1 MHFHQNISPQKRVS
15 FNFAPIMKILAIA
28 LLALNFTNADY
39 MFSHKAD
46 YKACLA
52 ELQTMLPAASDNK
65 EKAEVCWRLARVY
78 LMLGDAAGDKEAKA
92 SLYAKGIDAANDGI
106 SANPAN
112 YKCFMWRSANRG
124 RDCQMKPLPQQAA
137 ASGQILDDLEH
148 IINQLGRTDY
158 SEAWEALS
166 QLYIAHPL
174 KSDDAG
180 ISYAYR
186 AAMTIPKD
194 ELRVSTLMWLASV
207 LYDRND
213 GAQDREKA
221 IKANREKFT
230 ASAKTNTAKYA
241 YYEGN
246 ATLPWLTSSSAQLSD
261 REEAKAILRYAESKY
276 NACADKTP
284 VDRQDYA
291 ELIKLKNKWN

>member
-1 MHFHQNISPQKRVS
+1 MHFYQNMSPQKRAWLI
-15 FNFAPIMKILAIA
+15 FAPIMKILAIA
-28 LLALNFTNADY
+28 LLTLNFTSADNL
-39 MFSHKAD
+39 FSHKAD

-52 ELQTMLPAASDNK
+52 ELQTMLPAASDNN

-78 LMLGDAAGDKEAKA
+78 LLLGDAASDKETKQ
-92 SLYAKGIDAANDGI
+92 SLYAEGMAAANEGI
-106 SANPAN
+106 AANPSS
-112 YKCFMWRSANRG
+112 YQCYMWRSANRG
-124 RDCQMKPLPQQAA
+124 RDCQMRPLPQQAA
-137 ASGQILDDLEH
+137 ASSQILSDLEQILDR
-148 IINQLGRTDY
+148 LGKTAY

-186 AAMTIPKD
+186 AALTIPKD
-194 ELRVSTLMWLASV
+194 EIRISTLMWLATV
-207 LYDRND
+207 LYDRD
-213 GAQDREKA
+213 DDADDRAKT
-221 IKANREKFT
+221 IKANREKFA
-230 ASAKTNTAKYA
+230 ASAKSNTAKYA

-261 REEAKAILRYAESKY
+261 REEARAILRYAESKY
-276 NACADKTP
+276 NAKADKTP
-284 VDRQDYA
+284 VDRQDYT

>member
-1 MHFHQNISPQKRVS
+1 
-15 FNFAPIMKILAIA
+15 MKILAIA
-28 LLALNFTNADY
+28 LLTLNFTSADNL
-39 MFSHKAD
+39 FSHKAD

-52 ELQTMLPAASDNK
+52 ELQTMLPAASDNN

-78 LMLGDAAGDKEAKA
+78 LLLGDAASDKETKQ
-92 SLYAKGIDAANDGI
+92 SLYAEGMAAANEGI
-106 SANPAN
+106 AANPSS
-112 YKCFMWRSANRG
+112 YQCYMWRSANRG
-124 RDCQMKPLPQQAA
+124 RDCQMRPLPQQAA
-137 ASGQILDDLEH
+137 ASSQILSDLEQILDR
-148 IINQLGRTDY
+148 LGKTAY

-186 AAMTIPKD
+186 AALTIPKD
-194 ELRVSTLMWLASV
+194 EIRISTLMWLATV
-207 LYDRND
+207 LYDRD
-213 GAQDREKA
+213 DDADDRAKT
-221 IKANREKFT
+221 IKANREKFA
-230 ASAKTNTAKYA
+230 ASAKSNTAKYA

-261 REEAKAILRYAESKY
+261 REEARAILRYAESKY
-276 NACADKTP
+276 NAKVDKTP
-284 VDRQDYA
+284 VDRQDYT

>member
-1 MHFHQNISPQKRVS
+1 MHFYQNMSPQKQVRL
-15 FNFAPIMKILAIA
+15 NFAPIMKILAIA
-28 LLALNFTNADY
+28 LLALNFNNADY
-39 MFSHKAD
+39 LFSHKAD

-78 LMLGDAAGDKEAKA
+78 LMLGDAASDRDTKR
-92 SLYAKGIDAANDGI
+92 SLYAEGISAANDGI
-106 SANPAN
+106 SADPSS
-112 YKCFMWRSANRG
+112 YQCFMWRSANRG
-124 RDCQMKPLPQQAA
+124 RDCQTRPLPQQAA
-137 ASGQILDDLEH
+137 ASGQILDDLEQ
-148 IINQLGRTDY
+148 ILDKLGRTGC

-166 QLYIAHPL
+166 QVYIAHPL

-186 AAMTIPKD
+186 AALTIPKD
-194 ELRVSTLMWLASV
+194 ELRISTLMWLATV

-213 GAQDREKA
+213 SAADRA
-221 IKANREKFT
+221 NTIKANKDKFA

-284 VDRQDYA
+284 IDKQDYS
-291 ELIKLKNKWN
+291 ELTKLKNKWN

>member
-1 MHFHQNISPQKRVS
+1 MHFRQNMSPQKRVNL
-15 FNFAPIMKILAIA
+15 NFAPIMKILAIA

-46 YKACLA
+46 YKACLD
-52 ELQTMLPAASDNK
+52 ELQTMLPAAADNK
-65 EKAEVCWRLARVY
+65 EKAEVCWRLSRVY
-78 LMLGDAAGDKEAKA
+78 LMLGDAADDKDAKR
-92 SLYAKGIDAANDGI
+92 SLYAKGIAAADAGI
-106 SANPAN
+106 SANTSS

-124 RDCQMKPLPQQAA
+124 RDCQTRPLPQQAA
-137 ASGQILDDLEH
+137 ASGQILDDLER
-148 IINQLGRTDY
+148 ILNQLGRTDY

-166 QLYIAHPL
+166 QVYIAHPL

-186 AAMTIPKD
+186 AALTIPKD
-194 ELRVSTLMWLASV
+194 ELRLSTLMWLASL

-213 GAQDREKA
+213 DADDREKDS
-221 IKANREKFT
+221 KDNRDKF
-230 ASAKTNTAKYA
+230 AAPAKTNTAKYA

-246 ATLPWLTSSSAQLSD
+246 ASLPWLSSSSAQLSD
-261 REEAKAILRYAESKY
+261 REEAKAIIRYAESKY

-284 VDRQDYA
+284 VDKQDYA